1 MNVIY
6 VLRLVIICCFL
17 CLFNAHGKD
26 ATQKNSELLQQ
37 FETFLK
43 AKAKEK
49 DKPEIPA
56 PKSIKDK
63 NFEIIEKSTD
73 NIKKIFESRA
83 DVLSKRPSDY
93 RLAMDCISKSISE
106 RQNMFQNKET
116 IEGTKTA
123 ILEICNQYEEII
135 PYMQNLIILLRCIDI
150 MSSNTIGIIKELTQ
164 KDSTKPITQSDAE
177 ELFNKLEPMVRYLPE
192 NTQSMLKMIFI
203 EASKTK
209 FEERPNIP
217 SYYTFHLMK
226 NILDNIEKI
235 CKNLNQAT
243 FLRSFENATY
253 AMQKLLTD
261 LDASAKSDQTAK
273 NVAPF
278 FESAKKTVMSQMD
291 FIQKR
296 EKEWK
301 EYISAVTTVLEQVK
315 KALNE
320 AVETKKDQTIF
331 NSVTE
336 QQPA

>member
-1 MNVIY
+1 
-6 VLRLVIICCFL
+6 
-17 CLFNAHGKD
+17 
-26 ATQKNSELLQQ
+26 
-37 FETFLK
+37 
-43 AKAKEK
+43 
-49 DKPEIPA
+49 
-56 PKSIKDK
+56 
-63 NFEIIEKSTD
+63 
-73 NIKKIFESRA
+73 
-83 DVLSKRPSDY
+83 
-93 RLAMDCISKSISE
+93 
-106 RQNMFQNKET
+106 
-116 IEGTKTA
+116 
-123 ILEICNQYEEII
+123 
-135 PYMQNLIILLRCIDI
+135 

-164 KDSTKPITQSDAE
+164 KDSTKPITQGDAE

-192 NTQSMLKMIFI
+192 NTQNILKMIFI

>member
-6 VLRLVIICCFL
+6 VLRFVVICCL
-17 CLFNAHGKD
+17 SCLFNVFGKD
-26 ATQKNSELLQQ
+26 VTQKNFELLQQ

-43 AKAKEK
+43 TKGKN
-49 DKPEIPA
+49 
-56 PKSIKDK
+56 KSEMPSHKTVKDK
-63 NFEIIEKSTD
+63 NFEIIEKSID
-73 NIKKIFESRA
+73 NIKKIFESNP
-83 DVLSKRPSDY
+83 DILSKRPSDY
-93 RLAMDCISKSISE
+93 RLAMDCISKSIYE
-106 RQNMFQNKET
+106 RQNMFQDKEI
-116 IEGTKTA
+116 IEGAKTA
-123 ILEICNQYEEII
+123 VLETCNQYEEII
-135 PYMQNLIILLRCIDI
+135 PHIQNLIILLRCVDTI
-150 MSSNTIGIIKELTQ
+150 SSNTIRIVKELTQ

-177 ELFNKLEPMVRYLPE
+177 ELFNKLAPMVRYLPE
-192 NTQSMLKMIFI
+192 NTQNMLKMIFI

-217 SYYTFHLMK
+217 SYYMFHLMK

-235 CKNLNQAT
+235 FKNLNQTT

-253 AMQKLLTD
+253 TMQKLLTD
-261 LDASAKSDQTAK
+261 LDLSAKSDQTAK
-273 NVAPF
+273 NVASF

-301 EYISAVTTVLEQVK
+301 EYISAVTMLLEQVK

-331 NSVTE
+331 DNVTE